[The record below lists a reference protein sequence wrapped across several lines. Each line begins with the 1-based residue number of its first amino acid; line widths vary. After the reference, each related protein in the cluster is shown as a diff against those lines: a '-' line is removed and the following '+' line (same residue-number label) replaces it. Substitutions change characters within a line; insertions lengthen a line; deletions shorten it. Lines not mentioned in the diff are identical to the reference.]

1 MFIEFTE
8 QHFRKGREWFYMV
21 VDFFE
26 RKKSEFGV
34 SLNSVQKEAV
44 EHTEGPLL
52 VLASPGSGKTTTLN
66 MKIGYL
72 IEVKNIDPTKIMAV
86 TFSKA
91 SASDMRV
98 RFAKFFP
105 HVPSDSVHFSTIHS
119 FSFQVVREYFR
130 KKKINYQLVEGDKDP
145 SDTEKGEVGQQRL
158 YKKTILRRLFQ
169 DIVGEQITEDQM
181 DELMTYIS
189 YIKNKLIRLD
199 ELKDVKT
206 DVPSAADIYKAY
218 EEFKNQDPQNLLL
231 DYDDMLTIA
240 NSAME
245 EDADLLQKYQ
255 RKFVYIL
262 TDESQDTS
270 LVQHEIIEKLVRE
283 HRNICVVGDI
293 DQTIY
298 RWRGAE
304 PSALLN
310 FEKVYPGATI
320 LSMGQ
325 NYRSSKDIV
334 YVANQFIKRNKDRY
348 DKDMFTENGHHMP
361 ISIKDTGTY
370 EAQIKYVVSEIATM
384 ERKSDAAV
392 LYRNNSASIPLINEL
407 DYAGIPFY
415 IKDTDNKFFSHWL
428 VEDILNFMRLSYS
441 DKRIDI
447 FEKIHTKCIGY
458 ISKYHIEY
466 LKGMANNESM
476 FDNLLKRN
484 DLKIYQIKQI
494 RQCKELFAKMN
505 KLKPRAAIQMIR
517 DDLGYEKAIVKMCE
531 RYGFKKEVLVGM
543 LNTLE
548 RIANKLDNLKDFSD
562 RLKHLENL
570 LRSSKY
576 KKEDEVDCV
585 TLSTFH
591 SSKGLEFPRVFMI
604 DLIDGVIPSTDAI
617 KDFKDGKRD
626 EMEEAARLF
635 YVGMTRPEQQLE
647 LLTYKRKGS
656 ETVKESIFVQDVRRI
671 LFPNMSK
678 VENKGKK
685 EPIVQKKAQRA
696 SVAINPNAYKS
707 EKDIVVGDKVK
718 HASFGIGY
726 VTSLDSQMIG
736 IRFENGIGLKKLAV
750 TVLIERGLLEP
761 APILAS

>member
-1 MFIEFTE
+1 
-8 QHFRKGREWFYMV
+8 MV

-91 SASDMRV
+91 SASDMRE
-98 RFAKFFP
+98 RFARFFP
-105 HVPSDSVHFSTIHS
+105 NIPSNSVHFSTIHS
-119 FSFQVVREYFR
+119 FSFQVVRDYFR
-130 KKKINYQLVEGDKDP
+130 KKSINYRLVEGEMNA
-145 SDTEKGEVGQQRL
+145 SETEKSGTDQPPL
-158 YKKTILRRLFQ
+158 FKKTILRSIFQ
-169 DIVGEQITEDQM
+169 EIVGEKITDDQM

-189 YIKNKLIRLD
+189 YIKNKLVRLE
-199 ELKDVKT
+199 ELKTVKT
-206 DVPSAADIYKAY
+206 DIPSAADIYKAY

-240 NSAME
+240 NTAME
-245 EDADLLQKYQ
+245 EDAELLGKYQ

-270 LVQHEIIEKLVRE
+270 LVQHEIIEKLVRV

-310 FEKVYPGATI
+310 FEQVYPGATI

-348 DKDMFTENGHHMP
+348 DKDMFTDNGHHMP

-370 EAQIKYVVSEIATM
+370 EAQIQYVVSEIAKM
-384 ERKSDAAV
+384 EKKSDAAV
-392 LYRNNSASIPLINEL
+392 LYRNNSASIALINEL

-428 VEDILNFMRLSYS
+428 VEDILNFMRLSYN
-441 DKRIDI
+441 DKRTDI

-458 ISKYHIEY
+458 ISKYHVEY
-466 LKGMANNESM
+466 LKGMDNNESM
-476 FDNLLKRN
+476 FDNLLKRT
-484 DLKIYQIKQI
+484 DLKIYQIKQV

-505 KLKPRAAIQMIR
+505 KIKPRAAIQMIR
-517 DDLGYEKAIVKMCE
+517 DDLGYEKALIKMCE

-548 RIANKLDNLKDFSD
+548 RIAEKLENLKDFSD

-576 KKEDEVDCV
+576 NNSKDAVVKVDCV

-604 DLIDGVIPSTDAI
+604 DLVNGVIPSTDAI
-617 KDFKDGKRD
+617 KDFEDGKRD

-635 YVGMTRPEQQLE
+635 YVGITRPEQQLE
-647 LLTYKRKGS
+647 LLTYKRKGG
-656 ETVKESIFVQDVRRI
+656 EVVKESIFVQDIRRI

-678 VENKGKK
+678 LENKAKK
-685 EPIVQKKAQRA
+685 EPITPKKAQKA
-696 SVAINPNAYKS
+696 PVAVNPNAYKS
-707 EKDIVVGDKVK
+707 EKDIIVGDKVK
-718 HASFGIGY
+718 HVSFGIGF
-726 VTSLDSQMIG
+726 VTQLDSQMIG
-736 IRFENGIGLKKLAV
+736 IRFENGVGSKKLAV
-750 TVLIERGLLEP
+750 SVLIERGLLEP
-761 APILAS
+761 APVLAS